1 MKKSTRLSKIFFLI
15 IILPALL
22 YNPVSARIFTFA
34 TALATQLDTAI
45 FYRLIKAESSFRALA
60 YSQQQAIGLGQMKKS
75 TFHYIVPQQPQFLI
89 WFPPTNLY
97 ASAKYLHYLQQ
108 KYQGNWSLAV
118 AAYNWGESNVD
129 KRIAT
134 ISINPQNDYR
144 DKFLDI
150 PETDAFLSKVLGK
163 NKGEKS

>member
-15 IILPALL
+15 IILPALI
-22 YNPVSARIFTFA
+22 YNPISARIFTFA
-34 TALATQLDTAI
+34 TALSTQQDIAL

-60 YSQQQAIGLGQMKKS
+60 YSQQKAIGLGQMKRS
-75 TFHYIVPQQPQFLI
+75 TYHYIVPELPHILI

-97 ASAKYLHYLQQ
+97 ASARYLKYLQQ
-108 KYQGNWSLAV
+108 KYQGNPSLAL

-129 KRIAT
+129 KRIAS

-144 DKFLDI
+144 DKFWDI